1 MYRRSIETRQD
12 ETNKEKGKKENYSA
26 VGYVATDCD
35 NKEEEEEVQLHA
47 KETLNWSIEIKQR
60 QREKEIDLVM

>member
-26 VGYVATDCD
+26 VSYVATDCD

-47 KETLNWSIEIKQR
+47 KETLN
-60 QREKEIDLVM
+60 